1 MVPPHGSPP
10 AQHPG
15 NPQDLKKKFD
25 QQVCTLHE
33 ASTKNIIEFQ
43 GKFEP
48 AFRIV
53 ESQMESNELEKLKS
67 EMVNI
72 SSPIIRRNP
81 ISTLLLINGLVA
93 GFVGKPH
100 PGV

>member
-1 MVPPHGSPP
+1 MVPPHGFPP

-15 NPQDLKKKFD
+15 NPQDPKNFFG
-25 QQVCTLHE
+25 QQVQWLHE

-53 ESQMESNELEKLKS
+53 ESQMESNEFEKLKS

-72 SSPIIRRNP
+72 LSPIIRRNS
-81 ISTLLLINGLVA
+81 ISTFLLINGLVA
-93 GFVGKPH
+93 GLVGKPH

>member
-1 MVPPHGSPP
+1 M
-10 AQHPG
+10 
-15 NPQDLKKKFD
+15 
-25 QQVCTLHE
+25 
-33 ASTKNIIEFQ
+33 NIIEFQ

-53 ESQMESNELEKLKS
+53 ESQMESNELEKPKT

-72 SSPIIRRNP
+72 LSPIIRRNS
-81 ISTLLLINGLVA
+81 ISTFLLINGLVA
-93 GFVGKPH
+93 GLVGKPH